1 MILQGVNLIKFITV
15 TNEEFLIRYITT
27 IFSDMK
33 IIISKLTLLIVL
45 STIIVVVVVVVIGGG
60 NLTISQTSMADNID
74 KSFTS
79 SSSSSSLH
87 PISVQNLDT
96 TADSDQYHDSFVWSH
111 SSASKMTDVLTAS
124 FTNILDT
131 QIYTGL
137 DKVAN

>member
-33 IIISKLTLLIVL
+33 IITSKLTLLIVL
-45 STIIVVVVVVVIGGG
+45 STIIVVVIVVG

-79 SSSSSSLH
+79 SSLH
-87 PISVQNLDT
+87 PISVQNPDT
-96 TADSDQYHDSFVWSH
+96 IADSNQYHDSFVWSH
-111 SSASKMTDVLTAS
+111 PSASKMTDVLTAS

-131 QIYTGL
+131 QIYAGL

>member
-33 IIISKLTLLIVL
+33 IITSKLTLLIVL
-45 STIIVVVVVVVIGGG
+45 STIIVVG

-79 SSSSSSLH
+79 SSSSLH
-87 PISVQNLDT
+87 PISVQNPDT
-96 TADSDQYHDSFVWSH
+96 TADSNQYHDSFVWSH
-111 SSASKMTDVLTAS
+111 PSASKMTDVLTAS

>member
-1 MILQGVNLIKFITV
+1 LILQGVNLIKFITV

-33 IIISKLTLLIVL
+33 IITSKLTLLIVL
-45 STIIVVVVVVVIGGG
+45 STIIVVVIVVG

-79 SSSSSSLH
+79 SSLH
-87 PISVQNLDT
+87 PISVQNPDT
-96 TADSDQYHDSFVWSH
+96 IADSNQYHDSFVWSH
-111 SSASKMTDVLTAS
+111 PSASKMTDVLTAS

-131 QIYTGL
+131 QIYAGL

>member
-33 IIISKLTLLIVL
+33 IITSKLTLLIVL
-45 STIIVVVVVVVIGGG
+45 STIIVVVIVVG

-79 SSSSSSLH
+79 SH
-87 PISVQNLDT
+87 PISVQNPDT
-96 TADSDQYHDSFVWSH
+96 IADSNQYHDSFVWSH
-111 SSASKMTDVLTAS
+111 PSASKMTDVLTAS

-131 QIYTGL
+131 QIYAGL

>member
-1 MILQGVNLIKFITV
+1 MILQGVNIIKFITV

-33 IIISKLTLLIVL
+33 IITSKLTLLIVL
-45 STIIVVVVVVVIGGG
+45 STIIVVVIVVG

-79 SSSSSSLH
+79 SSLH
-87 PISVQNLDT
+87 PISVQNPDT
-96 TADSDQYHDSFVWSH
+96 IADSNQYHDSFVWSH
-111 SSASKMTDVLTAS
+111 PSASKMTDVLTAS

-131 QIYTGL
+131 QIYAGL

>member
-1 MILQGVNLIKFITV
+1 LILQGVNLIKFITV

-33 IIISKLTLLIVL
+33 IITSKLTLLIVL
-45 STIIVVVVVVVIGGG
+45 STIIVVVVVGG

-96 TADSDQYHDSFVWSH
+96 TADSNQYHDSFVWSH

-131 QIYTGL
+131 QIYAGL

>member
-1 MILQGVNLIKFITV
+1 LILQGVNLIKFITV

-33 IIISKLTLLIVL
+33 IITSKLTLLIVL
-45 STIIVVVVVVVIGGG
+45 STIIVVVGGGG

-79 SSSSSSLH
+79 SSSSSH

>member
-1 MILQGVNLIKFITV
+1 
-15 TNEEFLIRYITT
+15 
-27 IFSDMK
+27 MK
-33 IIISKLTLLIVL
+33 IITSKLTLLIIL
-45 STIIVVVVVVVIGGG
+45 STIIVVG

-79 SSSSSSLH
+79 SSLH

-96 TADSDQYHDSFVWSH
+96 TADSNQYHDSFVWSH
-111 SSASKMTDVLTAS
+111 PSTSKMTDVLTAS

>member
-1 MILQGVNLIKFITV
+1 
-15 TNEEFLIRYITT
+15 
-27 IFSDMK
+27 MK
-33 IIISKLTLLIVL
+33 IITSKLTLLIIL
-45 STIIVVVVVVVIGGG
+45 STIIVVG

-96 TADSDQYHDSFVWSH
+96 TADSNQYHDSFVWSDP
-111 SSASKMTDVLTAS
+111 STSKMTDVLTAS

>member
-1 MILQGVNLIKFITV
+1 LILQGVNLIKFITV

-33 IIISKLTLLIVL
+33 IITSKLTLLIVL
-45 STIIVVVVVVVIGGG
+45 STIIVVVIVVG

-79 SSSSSSLH
+79 SSSSLH
-87 PISVQNLDT
+87 PISVQNPDT
-96 TADSDQYHDSFVWSH
+96 IADSNQYHDSFVWSH
-111 SSASKMTDVLTAS
+111 PSASKMTDVLTAS

-131 QIYTGL
+131 QIYAGL